1 MPGTA
6 AHPRAASAASARPQA
21 PLRYRRIVAKF
32 GTNLL
37 TADTDRLDLEMMAAL
52 VGQVARL
59 VRRGAEVIVVT
70 SGAMAAGRHRLGRGS
85 RSRRDLI
92 YKQVLGSIGQTQL
105 MQSWDSLFAWH
116 DLVVGQTLIT
126 RRDIFDRLGY
136 LNARNALLGLL
147 EVGAVPIVNENDVIA
162 TDGFAEMRIGDN
174 DNLSAYV
181 ANLTD
186 AGLLAI
192 LTNIDGLYD
201 KDPNLYPDAKLVPV
215 VEHISAETEAM
226 AGKAISERSRGGMV
240 TKLQAAKLATASG
253 VDVVIANGHTP
264 DVLARLA
271 AGESIGTLFPATVDH
286 LESRRRWIRAA
297 VAPKGRVVIDAG
309 AARALTAGK
318 SLLPAGIVGVYGG
331 FGRADLIEIE
341 GRDGR
346 RLAVG
351 LARYSA
357 ADVELIRGKRSDAI
371 EALLGYSYGDA
382 VVHRDDLVLD

>member
-1 MPGTA
+1 MPA
-6 AHPRAASAASARPQA
+6 AGGQA

-85 RSRRDLI
+85 RSRRDLV

-116 DLVVGQTLIT
+116 ELVVGQTLIT

-192 LTNIDGLYD
+192 L
-201 KDPNLYPDAKLVPV
+201 
-215 VEHISAETEAM
+215 
-226 AGKAISERSRGGMV
+226 
-240 TKLQAAKLATASG
+240 
-253 VDVVIANGHTP
+253 
-264 DVLARLA
+264 
-271 AGESIGTLFPATVDH
+271 
-286 LESRRRWIRAA
+286 
-297 VAPKGRVVIDAG
+297 
-309 AARALTAGK
+309 
-318 SLLPAGIVGVYGG
+318 
-331 FGRADLIEIE
+331 
-341 GRDGR
+341 
-346 RLAVG
+346 
-351 LARYSA
+351 
-357 ADVELIRGKRSDAI
+357 
-371 EALLGYSYGDA
+371 
-382 VVHRDDLVLD
+382 